1 MKKIAVIC
9 LVASLAVSMN
19 CSVTALAQSANQ
31 PQIENSTGES
41 SLETDTKA
49 ANEDLYPA
57 DWDADDPENAR
68 AFQQMYGDEQTADD
82 VAENDSIA
90 TFSLEEDG
98 SARSSSG
105 ITTKWENYILN
116 SAGKITGTKINTYIH
131 NSKDTSGKSIAMG
144 IDVSYHNGNIDWN
157 KVKASGVEY
166 ALIRVGYRGYAGGT
180 IASTG
185 DSKFKTYIKGAK
197 AAGLKVGVYFFSQAI
212 NVQEAEEEAVWTLNR
227 IKGYQLDLPV
237 VIDYEY
243 AGTTDKNGNSLERL
257 NNANLSKSQKTACVD
272 AFCKKVKTAGYQAM
286 VYSSSSWL
294 EKDMDTDTL
303 SKNYGVWMARY
314 NTHSY
319 VDSEKGRFYDGT
331 LNIWQCSSRAKIDG
345 IKTCV
350 DLDYWYKSGGTD
362 VVKDPKTGEWY
373 YTVNGVMDKGYTGVA
388 KNSNGWWRIENGWV
402 NFKFEGIAE
411 NENGTWYLKNG
422 KVDFTY
428 NGFVHDNTNWWYV
441 ENGQVTYNKNDVIKG
456 NVNGVNAWW
465 HVVNSKV
472 TRDTTVAKNSNGWW
486 YINNGKVD
494 FGYYGFAANSN
505 GWWYLEGGK
514 VTFKKNDVIK
524 GTAGGVNAWWHVVE
538 SKVILD
544 TTVAKNSNGWWYIH
558 NGKVD
563 FTHNGVE
570 KNSNGWWYINNG
582 KVDFGYYGFA
592 SNSNGWWYLE
602 GGKVTFKKNDVIKT
616 TIDGVN
622 GWWHVV
628 GSKVTKDT
636 TVAKNSN
643 GWWYIHNGVVDFT
656 HNGVAKNSNGWWKIT
671 NGKVDFSYK
680 GIAQN
685 SNGWWYLEGGKV
697 KFGYNGKLVVDGK
710 TYAIKGGK
718 VSGL

>member
-19 CSVTALAQSANQ
+19 SSVTALAQSANQ

-82 VAENDSIA
+82 VAENDGIA

-345 IKTCV
+345 IGTCV

-373 YTVNGVMDKGYTGVA
+373 YTVNGVMDEGYTGVA

-441 ENGQVTYNKNDVIKG
+441 ENGQITYNKNDVIKG

-472 TRDTTVAKNSNGWW
+472 TRDTTVAKSSNGWW

-505 GWWYLEGGK
+505 GWWYLE
-514 VTFKKNDVIK
+514 
-524 GTAGGVNAWWHVVE
+524 
-538 SKVILD
+538 
-544 TTVAKNSNGWWYIH
+544 
-558 NGKVD
+558 
-563 FTHNGVE
+563 
-570 KNSNGWWYINNG
+570 NG

-602 GGKVTFKKNDVIKT
+602 GGKVTFKKNDVIKGT
-616 TIDGVN
+616 VDGVN

-628 GSKVTKDT
+628 GSKVILDT

-656 HNGVAKNSNGWWKIT
+656 HNGVEKNSNGWWKIT

-697 KFGYNGKLVVDGK
+697 KFGYNGKLVVNGK

>member
-345 IKTCV
+345 IGTCV

-465 HVVNSKV
+465 HVV
-472 TRDTTVAKNSNGWW
+472 
-486 YINNGKVD
+486 
-494 FGYYGFAANSN
+494 
-505 GWWYLEGGK
+505 
-514 VTFKKNDVIK
+514 
-524 GTAGGVNAWWHVVE
+524 E

-602 GGKVTFKKNDVIKT
+602 GGKVTFKKNDVIKGT
-616 TIDGVN
+616 VDGVN

-628 GSKVTKDT
+628 GSKVILDT

-656 HNGVAKNSNGWWKIT
+656 HNGVEKNSNGWWKIT

-685 SNGWWYLEGGKV
+685 SNGWWYLESGKV

>member
-19 CSVTALAQSANQ
+19 SSVTALAQSANQ

-41 SLETDTKA
+41 SIETDGKA

-57 DWDADDPENAR
+57 DWETDDPENAR
-68 AFQQMYGDEQTADD
+68 AFQQMYGDDETADN
-82 VAENDSIA
+82 VTENDGIA

-105 ITTKWENYILN
+105 TTTKWENYTLN
-116 SAGKITGTKINTYIH
+116 SDGKITGTKINTYTH
-131 NSKDTSGKSIAMG
+131 NSKDTSGKSIVMG
-144 IDVSYHNGNIDWN
+144 IDVSYHNKNINWK

-185 DSKFKTYIKGAK
+185 DSKFKTYIEGAK

-243 AGTTDKNGNSLERL
+243 AGNADKNGNSLERL
-257 NNANLSKSQKTACVD
+257 NNANLSKAQKTACVD
-272 AFCKKVKTAGYQAM
+272 AFCKKVKAAGYQAM

-303 SKNYGVWMARY
+303 SKNYGIWMARY
-314 NTHSY
+314 NTYSY

-331 LNIWQCSSRAKIDG
+331 LNIWQCSRSAKIDG
-345 IKTCV
+345 IETCV
-350 DLDYWYKSGGTD
+350 DLDYWYKPGGTD
-362 VVKDPKTGEWY
+362 VVKDPKTGKWY
-373 YTVNGVMDKGYTGVA
+373 YTVNGVIDESYTGVA

-402 NFKFEGIAE
+402 NFNFEGIAE

-428 NGFVHDNTNWWYV
+428 TGFSHDDTNWWYV
-441 ENGQVTYNKNDVIKG
+441 EIKGTVNGQ
-456 NVNGVNAWW
+456 NGWW

-472 TRDTTVAKNSNGWW
+472 TKDTTVAKNKNGWW
-486 YINNGKVD
+486 YIHNGMVD
-494 FGYYGFAANSN
+494 FGYYGFASNSN

-524 GTAGGVNAWWHVVE
+524 GTAGGVNAWWHVVD
-538 SKVILD
+538 SRVTLD

-558 NGKVD
+558 NGMVD
-563 FTHNGVE
+563 FTHDGVE
-570 KNSNGWWYINNG
+570 KNSNGWWKITNG

-643 GWWYIHNGVVDFT
+643 GWWYIHNGLVDFT
-656 HNGVAKNSNGWWKIT
+656 HNGVEKNSNGWWKIT

-710 TYAIKGGK
+710 TYTINGGK

>member
-345 IKTCV
+345 IGTCV

-388 KNSNGWWRIENGWV
+388 KNSNGWWRIENGKV
-402 NFKFEGIAE
+402 NFNFTGVVS
-411 NENGTWYLKNG
+411 NQNGDWYLSNG
-422 KVDFTY
+422 KVDFNY
-428 NGFVHDNTNWWYV
+428 NGT
-441 ENGQVTYNKNDVIKG
+441 VTYD
-456 NVNGVNAWW
+456 
-465 HVVNSKV
+465 
-472 TRDTTVAKNSNGWW
+472 
-486 YINNGKVD
+486 
-494 FGYYGFAANSN
+494 
-505 GWWYLEGGK
+505 
-514 VTFKKNDVIK
+514 
-524 GTAGGVNAWWHVVE
+524 
-538 SKVILD
+538 
-544 TTVAKNSNGWWYIH
+544 
-558 NGKVD
+558 
-563 FTHNGVE
+563 
-570 KNSNGWWYINNG
+570 
-582 KVDFGYYGFA
+582 
-592 SNSNGWWYLE
+592 
-602 GGKVTFKKNDVIKT
+602 
-616 TIDGVN
+616 
-622 GWWHVV
+622 
-628 GSKVTKDT
+628 
-636 TVAKNSN
+636 
-643 GWWYIHNGVVDFT
+643 
-656 HNGVAKNSNGWWKIT
+656 
-671 NGKVDFSYK
+671 
-680 GIAQN
+680 
-685 SNGWWYLEGGKV
+685 
-697 KFGYNGKLVVDGK
+697 
-710 TYAIKGGK
+710 
-718 VSGL
+718 

>member
-19 CSVTALAQSANQ
+19 SSVTALAQSANQ

-98 SARSSSG
+98 AARSSSG

-345 IKTCV
+345 IETCV

-362 VVKDPKTGEWY
+362 VVKDPETGEWY
-373 YTVNGVMDKGYTGVA
+373 YTVNGVIDEGYTGVA
-388 KNSNGWWRIENGWV
+388 
-402 NFKFEGIAE
+402 
-411 NENGTWYLKNG
+411 
-422 KVDFTY
+422 
-428 NGFVHDNTNWWYV
+428 
-441 ENGQVTYNKNDVIKG
+441 
-456 NVNGVNAWW
+456 
-465 HVVNSKV
+465 
-472 TRDTTVAKNSNGWW
+472 
-486 YINNGKVD
+486 
-494 FGYYGFAANSN
+494 
-505 GWWYLEGGK
+505 
-514 VTFKKNDVIK
+514 
-524 GTAGGVNAWWHVVE
+524 
-538 SKVILD
+538 
-544 TTVAKNSNGWWYIH
+544 
-558 NGKVD
+558 
-563 FTHNGVE
+563 

-602 GGKVTFKKNDVIKT
+602 GGKVTFKKNDVIKGT
-616 TIDGVN
+616 AGGVN
-622 GWWHVV
+622 AWWHVV
-628 GSKVTKDT
+628 GSKVTLDT

-643 GWWYIHNGVVDFT
+643 GWWYIHNGKVDFT
-656 HNGVAKNSNGWWKIT
+656 HDGVEKNSNGWWKITNGKVDFGYYGFASNSNGWWYLEGGKVTFKKNDVIKATIDGVNGWWHVVGSKVILDTTVAKNSNGWWYIHNGMVDFSHNGIAKNSNGWWKIT

-697 KFGYNGKLVVDGK
+697 RFGYNGKVVVNGNAY
-710 TYAIKGGK
+710 TITGGK
-718 VSGL
+718 VNGL

>member
-1 MKKIAVIC
+1 
-9 LVASLAVSMN
+9 MN
-19 CSVTALAQSANQ
+19 SSVTALAQSANQ

-185 DSKFKTYIKGAK
+185 DSKFKTYIEGAK

-212 NVQEAEEEAVWTLNR
+212 NVQEAEEEAIWTLNR

-272 AFCKKVKTAGYQAM
+272 AFCKKVKNAGYQAM

-373 YTVNGVMDKGYTGVA
+373 YTVNGVMDEGYTGVA

-494 FGYYGFAANSN
+494 FGY
-505 GWWYLEGGK
+505 
-514 VTFKKNDVIK
+514 
-524 GTAGGVNAWWHVVE
+524 
-538 SKVILD
+538 
-544 TTVAKNSNGWWYIH
+544 
-558 NGKVD
+558 
-563 FTHNGVE
+563 NGVE

-602 GGKVTFKKNDVIKT
+602 GGKVTFKKNDVIKGT
-616 TIDGVN
+616 VDGVN

-628 GSKVTKDT
+628 GSKVILDT
-636 TVAKNSN
+636 MVAKNSN

-656 HNGVAKNSNGWWKIT
+656 HNGVEKNSNGWWKIT

>member
-9 LVASLAVSMN
+9 LVASLGVSMN
-19 CSVTALAQSANQ
+19 SSVTALAQSANQ

-116 SAGKITGTKINTYIH
+116 SAGKITGTKINTYTH

-144 IDVSYHNGNIDWN
+144 IDVSYHNENIDWK

-212 NVQEAEEEAVWTLNR
+212 NVREAEEEAVWTLNR

-272 AFCKKVKTAGYQAM
+272 AFCKKVKNAGYQAM

-331 LNIWQCSSRAKIDG
+331 LNIWQCSSR
-345 IKTCV
+345 
-350 DLDYWYKSGGTD
+350 
-362 VVKDPKTGEWY
+362 
-373 YTVNGVMDKGYTGVA
+373 A

-602 GGKVTFKKNDVIKT
+602 GGKVTFKKNDVIKGT
-616 TIDGVN
+616 VNGVN

-628 GSKVTKDT
+628 GSKVILDT

-656 HNGVAKNSNGWWKIT
+656 HNGVEKNSNGWWKIT